1 MATASSVG
9 VGLAAWFVFTHGSR
23 INNAFSAGPVNVIAQ
38 TVARYIFYI
47 WVERDKRGWK
57 TLSEDV
63 SNTWRSNTGSL
74 EGESR
79 AFNNIP
85 VFPLYRGLFLAVTRF
100 HWKGVICLV
109 VYWSNTILTQ
119 SICTF
124 LSEIFQIDCGKTKF
138 STNLMSLYLG
148 FIINM

>member
-9 VGLAAWFVFTHGSR
+9 VGLAAWFVFTHGSHTG

-63 SNTWRSNTGSL
+63 SNTWRSNTGSWRRVKGL
-74 EGESR
+74 QQYTSVPTLSWFVSCR
-79 AFNNIP
+79 NPIS
-85 VFPLYRGLFLAVTRF
+85 LKRGHLFGSL
-100 HWKGVICLV
+100 LV
-109 VYWSNTILTQ
+109 EHNFNTINLY
-119 SICTF
+119 
-124 LSEIFQIDCGKTKF
+124 IFVRNF
-138 STNLMSLYLG
+138 SNRLWKNKIFYQPDVIVFRLYH
-148 FIINM
+148 